1 MDGDVEDMS
10 NVDFVEAFSRNFEPY
25 KGKKMALYGLGE
37 NTKLLLD
44 SLQGFNIVALM
55 DRQETGNVKWGK
67 RVISIKELEALGVE
81 VVVIVARACFI
92 KLIYGRIAVFCQQH
106 GIEVF
111 EVRGRRLDC
120 RDDLKSGLYADNA
133 VGRGVTVKNDYEMGY
148 KILGPIMSRFML
160 FTIKEVQK
168 SPDGVIL
175 FGSRDGYIFKEMYKF
190 YSSFYRKGRK
200 GPKGEYVYTS
210 RISCVAAGLISEED
224 ILYALRFPFSGTIE
238 ELMEQRFFMKK
249 DELLPRENG
258 LTDVQYVLLH
268 KERIIRGSMRQREYY
283 KRYLSQNV
291 TIQGKLYFVDFWASG
306 TCQLYLEQILGCK
319 LQGVYLRHIR
329 TGDSYK
335 DKLEITSMYPV
346 EWNENNLYHLDEVY
360 ILLEGIITSPEPTVK
375 CFDSDGRPVF
385 YKEERTQEEISLVQ
399 QIQQGILD
407 YFKDYVTAGGALEL
421 CDLGQTDSLL
431 GLLYN
436 SELVNSIYLQ
446 NYIVEDEFVNRKFNV
461 NEFI

>member
-1 MDGDVEDMS
+1 
-10 NVDFVEAFSRNFEPY
+10 
-25 KGKKMALYGLGE
+25 
-37 NTKLLLD
+37 
-44 SLQGFNIVALM
+44 
-55 DRQETGNVKWGK
+55 
-67 RVISIKELEALGVE
+67 
-81 VVVIVARACFI
+81 
-92 KLIYGRIAVFCQQH
+92 
-106 GIEVF
+106 
-111 EVRGRRLDC
+111 
-120 RDDLKSGLYADNA
+120 
-133 VGRGVTVKNDYEMGY
+133 
-148 KILGPIMSRFML
+148 
-160 FTIKEVQK
+160 
-168 SPDGVIL
+168 
-175 FGSRDGYIFKEMYKF
+175 
-190 YSSFYRKGRK
+190 
-200 GPKGEYVYTS
+200 
-210 RISCVAAGLISEED
+210 
-224 ILYALRFPFSGTIE
+224 
-238 ELMEQRFFMKK
+238 MKK